1 MLDRRTFLQGAAAVL
16 ALTGSARAEM
26 QTSSIR
32 LWPNGMPGGGG
43 PSGPPQGLRWGSLS
57 HIAEPALDMIRPERP
72 NGAAVLIAAG
82 GGYTQISIAGEA
94 MPAAEWLAGLGVTPF
109 ILTYRLPGEGW
120 TDGPFAPLQ
129 DAQRALRTMRSQARP
144 LGLDPTRMGF
154 LGFSAGGHLLGLAA
168 ARAREAS
175 YQPMDAVDKAS
186 ARPDFAALI
195 YPVVTLKPP
204 FDGTSSRRQL
214 IGLHPTPEAASAWSV
229 ETHVRPG
236 GAPTFLLHAE
246 DDPIVDARNSQI
258 LAEACRKAG
267 IPVELHRVATGGH
280 GFALG
285 RKGTASMNWTRL
297 AEIWATGLGLF
308 GENKDRISAL

>member
-1 MLDRRTFLQGAAAVL
+1 MLDRRTFLQGAAFL
-16 ALTGSARAEM
+16 ALTGSAGAAM
-26 QTSSIR
+26 QTSTIA

-43 PSGPPQGLRWGSLS
+43 PSGPPNGVRWGSLS
-57 HIAEPALDMIRPERP
+57 HIAQPSLEIVRPAQP
-72 NGAAVLIAAG
+72 NGSAVLIAAG
-82 GGYTQISIAGEA
+82 GGYTQISISGEA
-94 MPAAEWLAGLGVTPF
+94 MPAAHWLAGLGVTPF
-109 ILTYRLPGEGW
+109 ILTYRLPAEGW

-129 DAQRALRTMRSQARP
+129 DAQRALRTMRAQARP
-144 LGLDPTRMGF
+144 LGLDPARMGF

-175 YQPMDAVDKAS
+175 YQPMDPIDRQS
-186 ARPDFAALI
+186 ARPDFSALI

-214 IGLHPTPEAASAWSV
+214 IGADPTPAAASAWSV

-236 GAPTFLLHAE
+236 GAPTFLVHAE
-246 DDPIVDARNSQI
+246 DDPIVDPRHSQI

-267 IPVELHRVATGGH
+267 IPVELHRFATGGH

-285 RKGTASMNWTRL
+285 RKGTASTDWPRL
-297 AEIWATGLGLF
+297 AEIWAKGLGLF
-308 GENKDRISAL
+308 GDGRDRISAL